1 MAVDEVEYLPV
12 GAGEC
17 IKCCLDPAVAD
28 ALTIGEREL
37 GGPLIGNVVFA
48 RVKEG
53 EGFGKIPSS
62 SRRQRRS
69 ARSRPGLIAVQAFP
83 APEREQPGPHPAGI
97 LQASG

>member
-17 IKCCLDPAVAD
+17 IKRCPDPAVAD
-28 ALTIGEREL
+28 TLSIGEREL
-37 GGPLIGNVVFA
+37 GGPLNGNVVIA

-62 SRRQRRS
+62 SRRQR
-69 ARSRPGLIAVQAFP
+69 
-83 APEREQPGPHPAGI
+83 
-97 LQASG
+97 